1 MVETERQMAARHV
14 SEQLVRIER
23 QEALIRRL
31 QAHGLFTV
39 QAAAI
44 LDEMRDL
51 LSEMRAHLAAI
62 PN

>member
-14 SEQLVRIER
+14 SEQLIRIER
-23 QEALIRRL
+23 QEALTQRI
-31 QAHGLFTV
+31 QTHGLSTV

-44 LDEMRDL
+44 LNEMRDL

-62 PN
+62 QN